1 MRICIDYA
9 MNSNSFE
16 EGYQRIHQRFRQFN
30 HCMIYQEAGT
40 LINMLKTFGMGY
52 ANKLCRGMTQ
62 KASDVLQALFWVLI
76 LDMGAWHSIY

>member
-1 MRICIDYA
+1 
-9 MNSNSFE
+9 
-16 EGYQRIHQRFRQFN
+16 
-30 HCMIYQEAGT
+30 MIYQEAGT